1 MERNRLEWAADVV
14 EIQQLA
20 YRYAIAADS
29 KDPEAMISLFAAG
42 ADLAGRQMTHE
53 QLVERFSNSFS
64 KSPQSI
70 LNVGNHLVETDANDP
85 DRATGTVYC
94 RCEGEVDGAWLI
106 QQIVYFDAY
115 VRENGAWR
123 FQSRRHLLFY
133 GARLGESPVGLPPSD
148 AMELTDGKGSM
159 PQIWP
164 SYARFWEKYPDRKHY

>member
-1 MERNRLEWAADVV
+1 MERNRLEWAADIV

-29 KDPEAMISLFAAG
+29 KDPETMVGLFAEG
-42 ADLAGRQMTHE
+42 ADLAGRHMTRE

-64 KSPQSI
+64 NSPQSI
-70 LNVGNHLVETDANDP
+70 LNVGNHLVECDPEDP
-85 DRATGTVYC
+85 DKATGTVYC
-94 RCEGEVDGAWLI
+94 RCEGEVDGEWLV

-115 VRENGAWR
+115 VREAGQWR

-133 GARLGESPVGLPPSD
+133 GALLGQSPVGLPPSD

-164 SYARFWEKYPDRKHY
+164 TYAKFWEKFPDKKHY